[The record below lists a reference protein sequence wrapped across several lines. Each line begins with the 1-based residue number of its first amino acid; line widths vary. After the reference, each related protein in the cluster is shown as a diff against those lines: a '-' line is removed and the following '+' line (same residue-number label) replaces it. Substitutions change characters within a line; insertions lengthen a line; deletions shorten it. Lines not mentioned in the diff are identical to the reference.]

1 MEDAGYYTCAMTFA
15 HKGRQ
20 YNITRNI
27 KLQVKSE
34 YLPSRNLCTLVQQ
47 QACKGKIRA
56 HIELFFSPGCYLL
69 IEFFLKF

>member
-1 MEDAGYYTCAMTFA
+1 MEDAGYYTCAMTYA

-27 KLQVKSE
+27 KLRVKSE

-47 QACKGKIRA
+47 QAWKEKIRA
-56 HIELFFSPGCYLL
+56 HVELFFTPRLL
-69 IEFFLKF
+69 FLD